1 MSAPRH
7 RRSPRL
13 TRAQRF
19 PLTTAVALAIALL
32 AKSSCN
38 SRGPVTSRSGADA
51 FHEIDDLAGRR
62 VRVPRA
68 PKRVL
73 AFGHS
78 FAILVALAPDLLVAR
93 PGPFKANPQAAAFL
107 PPGIAE
113 LPQLSSGHDID
124 PERVKE
130 KHFDLAVG
138 WDTAAFRR
146 EQLAMLDRVSVP
158 AVLVGVDRLEQYPAT
173 FRLLGQ
179 VLGRQARAESLARAI
194 EAALDRMS
202 RLVAGIPAER
212 RLKVFYAEGMDGL
225 TSQCG
230 LDGRAEVLRLAGARN
245 AVPCEGTF
253 RAPSP
258 ADVESHNASVDV
270 ESIMTLSPD
279 VIVTRFDRTAD
290 MIRTDARWQ
299 RLSAVKNGLLFA
311 IPQFP
316 FNWFDRPPSFM
327 RALGMQWLAKLLY
340 PDLVSIDV
348 RRETTEF
355 YSLFF
360 GVVLAAPDLDRL
372 LGQVPS

>member
-1 MSAPRH
+1 MRPP
-7 RRSPRL
+7 SPSMFRI
-13 TRAQRF
+13 A
-19 PLTTAVALAIALL
+19 AAGALGLALL
-32 AKSSCN
+32 AGASCRARTATPN
-38 SRGPVTSRSGADA
+38 TSAPDA
-51 FHEIDDLAGRR
+51 FREIEDLAGRR

-93 PGPFKANPQAAAFL
+93 PGPFKANPQAAPFL

-179 VLGRQARAESLARAI
+179 VLGRDARAELLARAI
-194 EAALDRMS
+194 EAAQERMNT
-202 RLVAGIPAER
+202 LVASLPAEG

-230 LDGRAEVLRLAGARN
+230 LDGRAEVLRLAGAMN
-245 AVPCEGTF
+245 AVPCQGSF
-253 RAPSP
+253 RVLSP
-258 ADVESHNASVDV
+258 ADVESHNAPVDI
-270 ESIMTLSPD
+270 ESLITLAPD
-279 VIVTRFDRTAD
+279 VIVTRFDKTAD
-290 MIRTDARWQ
+290 MIRTDPRWQ
-299 RLSAVKNGLLFA
+299 RLSAVKNGRIFA

-327 RALGMQWLAKLLY
+327 RALGMQWLAKVLY
-340 PDLVSIDV
+340 PDLVPIDL
-348 RRETTEF
+348 RRETTQF
-355 YSLFF
+355 YALFF
-360 GVVLAAPDLDRL
+360 GVALSEPDLDRL
-372 LGQVPS
+372 LARAPS